1 MASATSRICR
11 AVSRGDVL
19 RTDFSLERLPLYLGS
34 GDGGALFDAYGLIG
48 EAPAWR
54 SDAFGT
60 FKHRD
65 CYVQGRYGIDYWLP
79 LYTLTFAQPPE
90 TKPTEYRQH
99 LRLFEGTLETA
110 MVLDG
115 EPLASEVFFH
125 PEERDVLTLV
135 LRGAWQLKLAALTH
149 PTGGYKET
157 FHVSPEVTADGF
169 IVRTNRS
176 QVAVVTKVL
185 RLSGEC
191 RVERDGADTILRL
204 SRDAACLLLVGSA
217 STARIDALRERLN
230 AVKSAD
236 EWSASARAAW
246 AKRWGDAYLDLTDD
260 RRQRDWARSLYYVL
274 CSFSPDGIPSAP
286 MGWIG
291 ATWRFHFP
299 QDISYI
305 HPALLRLGH
314 YDLARR
320 IVEFYRERVDDVR
333 EITRRIYGGA
343 GTMWPW
349 EFPIGGGTELL
360 AKEVPNVY
368 QFEIHNAAYPARM
381 AYETALHL
389 HDADWTRDV
398 ALPVIRGSAEFY
410 ASHLEREAN
419 GRYSLNV
426 TPSMSQDE
434 FGTPN
439 GRNYLCALYSARY
452 VFRVAATLGLTEYRK
467 YLDAGL
473 SFDRLI
479 DREHGIYRT
488 AEILSAANY
497 GSEKHPVQLNPLTF
511 LPAAPDEYE
520 LNAYKQRFDICGAA
534 QKGVYN
540 GWTLAAFWLA
550 SSHLGDAAAL
560 ENELNLADAPD
571 YRDPEM
577 LQFYETSGHPERSY
591 YVTTHGFYLQA
602 VQDAFVCDLFGETKL
617 ESAVPESWRESCY
630 ENLRTRDGKRHSG
643 IV

>member
-1 MASATSRICR
+1 MASATSRIDR
-11 AVSRGDVL
+11 AVSRGDVF
-19 RTDFSLERLPLYLGS
+19 RKGFDPERLPLYLGS

-48 EAPAWR
+48 EAVK
-54 SDAFGT
+54 DDEFGA

-65 CYVQGRYGIDYWLP
+65 YYMRGRYGIDYWLP
-79 LYTLTFAQPPE
+79 LYTLTLAQRPAAAPE
-90 TKPTEYRQH
+90 EYRQR
-99 LRLFEGTLETA
+99 LRLFAGTLETE
-110 MVLDG
+110 MVLAG
-115 EPLASEVFFH
+115 EKLSSEVFFH
-125 PEERDVLTLV
+125 PGKRDVLALI
-135 LRGAWQLKLAALTH
+135 LRGAWKLKLA
-149 PTGGYKET
+149 PVRRPSGGYKEV
-157 FHVSPEVTADGF
+157 FEVKPEVTADGF
-169 IVRTNRS
+169 VIRTNRS
-176 QVAVVTKVL
+176 EVAVTFKIVRTA
-185 RLSGEC
+185 GEC
-191 RVERDGADTILRL
+191 RVDRDGADTFVTMERGGE
-204 SRDAACLLLVGSA
+204 CLLLVGSA
-217 STARIDALRERLN
+217 AASRAAALLAELDG
-230 AVKSAD
+230 AGSA
-236 EWSASARAAW
+236 EAWRASAAEAW
-246 AKRWGDAYLDLTDD
+246 AKRWGDAYLDLADD

-274 CSFSPDGIPSAP
+274 CSFSPDGVPSAP

-291 ATWRFHFP
+291 AKWRFHFP

-314 YDLARR
+314 YDIAKR

-333 EITRRIYGGA
+333 AITRRLYGGS

-360 AKEVPNVY
+360 ANEVPNVY

-381 AYETALHL
+381 AYETSLHL
-389 HDADWTRDV
+389 RDADWTRDV
-398 ALPVIRGSAEFY
+398 ALPVVKGSAEFY

-439 GRNYLCALYSARY
+439 GRNYLCGLYSARY
-452 VFRVAATLGLTEYRK
+452 TFKTAVALGLKEYEK
-467 YLDAGL
+467 YLASGL

-488 AEILSAANY
+488 AEVLCAANY

-520 LNAYKQRFDICGAA
+520 LNAYRQRFDICGAA
-534 QKGVYN
+534 KERVYN

-560 ENELNLADAPD
+560 EHELALGDDPD
-571 YRDPEM
+571 YRDAEM
-577 LQFYETSGHPERSY
+577 LQFYETSKRTNRPY
-591 YVTTHGFYLQA
+591 YVTTHGLYLQA
-602 VQDAFVCDLFGETKL
+602 VQDAFVCDLFGGTVL
-617 ESAVPESWRESCY
+617 ENAVPKSWRGSRY
-630 ENLRTRDGKRHSG
+630 VNLRIRDGNACSG
-643 IV
+643 TV